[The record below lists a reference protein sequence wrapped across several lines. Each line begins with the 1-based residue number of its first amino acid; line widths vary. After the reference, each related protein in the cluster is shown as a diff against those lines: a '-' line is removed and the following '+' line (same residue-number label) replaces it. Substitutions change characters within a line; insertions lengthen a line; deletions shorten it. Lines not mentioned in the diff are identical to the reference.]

1 MLNPSYRSNKN
12 YNSIHWHLFSS
23 IDGFTMNVIVLLA
36 YSVVS
41 HISKNTPRN
50 ILDFSMMLRL
60 KAEIMCQQPF
70 P

>member
-1 MLNPSYRSNKN
+1 
-12 YNSIHWHLFSS
+12 
-23 IDGFTMNVIVLLA
+23 MNVIVLLA